1 MAIVRLVLA
10 FILSFGQFMNPYFTM
25 LFKGIDSFY
34 EEWSPEMAY
43 TEDYAITLEKD
54 PNKDFV
60 VLNLTD
66 VQLRN
71 EEAYGDAG
79 KFAEA
84 TIARA
89 VAETQPD
96 LITLTGDNSWSQ
108 MGYVKLVQ
116 VIDSYG
122 IPWAPVMGNHDGEN
136 GKRIPE
142 NWCAHLMYKAKNC
155 LFKFGPKDM
164 GIGNY
169 IINIT
174 ENGKIIHTLYMMD
187 THSDT
192 SLEIGGYDHLWDN
205 QMEWYTWA
213 VKGTNAIAGKNVES
227 SVFFHIPCIQYRY
240 AWNEAQYNPETGV
253 YENPDYADSFGVN
266 LEWCCSP
273 DYDNGFFAL
282 AQELGST
289 KNMIAGHDH
298 VNSASIMYEGIR
310 LSYGLKCGSGAY
322 WDSSMNGASTLTI
335 NSDGNATFAH
345 HNVPSES
352 INIK

>member
-1 MAIVRLVLA
+1 MATIRLVFA
-10 FILSFGQFMNPYFTM
+10 FILSFAQFMSPYFTM

-34 EEWSPEMAY
+34 DEWSPEMAY
-43 TEDYAITLEKD
+43 TEDYAVNFEKD

-60 VLNLTD
+60 ILNFTD
-66 VQLRN
+66 VQLTN
-71 EEAYGDAG
+71 KEAYGEVG
-79 KFAEA
+79 KLAEA
-84 TIARA
+84 TIAKA
-89 VAETQPD
+89 IADTQPD
-96 LITLTGDNSWSQ
+96 LITMTGDNSWSD

-155 LFKFGPKDM
+155 VFKFGPKDM

-169 IINIT
+169 IINIK

-205 QMEWYTWA
+205 QLEWYKWA
-213 VKGTNAIAGKNVES
+213 VEGTNAIAGKTVES
-227 SVFFHIPCIQYRY
+227 SVLFHIPCIQYRY
-240 AWNEAQYNPETGV
+240 AWNEAKFNPETGK
-253 YENPDYADSFGVN
+253 YENPDYADSFGSN
-266 LEWCCSP
+266 GEWCCSP

-282 AQELGST
+282 AKELGST

-298 VNSASIMYEGIR
+298 VNSSSIMYEGIR
-310 LSYGLKCGSGAY
+310 LSYGLKCGSGCY
-322 WDSSMNGASTLTI
+322 WDSTMNGASILTI
-335 NSDGNATFAH
+335 NSDGNATFSH
-345 HNVPSES
+345 HYIDPNTL
-352 INIK
+352 